1 MHDNPSARSYQTYEE
16 HHPYGR
22 GPGGRRSGP
31 LGTLL
36 TWVIFAM
43 VALLALAALGWILGL
58 VFHVA
63 ALLIKV
69 ALATAVIAFVWRTV
83 AGRRTPKSPM

>member
-1 MHDNPSARSYQTYEE
+1 MRQSSTV
-16 HHPYGR
+16 
-22 GPGGRRSGP
+22 RRPVPRIGF
-31 LGTLL
+31 
-36 TWVIFAM
+36 V
-43 VALLALAALGWILGL
+43 VALGWVLGL

-83 AGRRTPKSPM
+83 AGRRTPKSSM